1 MEWGK
6 EEEKERVKVGVEDI
20 ARGVQLKDG
29 TKGRIISFKANVG
42 GRLKSKVN
50 FLSWK
55 GTV

>member
-29 TKGRIISFKANVG
+29 SKGRIISFKANVG
-42 GRLKSKVN
+42 GRLRSKVN
-50 FLSWK
+50 FLS
-55 GTV
+55 